1 MDLGARYGAA
11 VAAGSIHLQSS
22 QVHFGWSR
30 DHPPLTVVASG
41 SELVVET
48 QDASGGQLGPGAT
61 AASVA
66 ALDFQRINPIGGP
79 VFVEGAHPGDTL
91 QVDIL
96 TVEPGPYGWTAIIPG
111 FGLLAD
117 QFPDPWVHG
126 WELGARGTAA
136 FVDGVTVPIQP
147 FCGVLGVAPAEPG
160 LHSVI
165 PPRRVGGNMDTRQ
178 LGPGA
183 TLYLPVEV
191 EGALFGVGDT
201 HAAQGDGEVCGTA
214 IEAAMTVALRL
225 TVRPD
230 LHVEAPEFDVTR
242 PLERPGAATA
252 GYHATTGVAPDLMAA
267 ARQSVE
273 RMIVFLG
280 RRFGLSPESAY
291 ALCSVAVDLRLSEV
305 VDAPNWVVSAF
316 LPLDLFASGS
326 P

>member
-1 MDLGARYGAA
+1 
-11 VAAGSIHLQSS
+11 
-22 QVHFGWSR
+22 
-30 DHPPLTVVASG
+30 
-41 SELVVET
+41 
-48 QDASGGQLGPGAT
+48 
-61 AASVA
+61 
-66 ALDFQRINPIGGP
+66 
-79 VFVEGAHPGDTL
+79 
-91 QVDIL
+91 
-96 TVEPGPYGWTAIIPG
+96 
-111 FGLLAD
+111 
-117 QFPDPWVHG
+117 
-126 WELGARGTAA
+126 
-136 FVDGVTVPIQP
+136 
-147 FCGVLGVAPAEPG
+147 
-160 LHSVI
+160 
-165 PPRRVGGNMDTRQ
+165 MDTRQ